1 MDPVGRSTGAAL
13 VTGAAGG
20 IGSAVVARLAREL
33 PVIATDLEAPNAEGA
48 EASFALDVTDAGA
61 WREVVDRVDREFQ
74 GVRVLANVA
83 GQLVTGGAE
92 QLSEEDWRRC
102 WDANATGVY
111 LGMRAVV
118 PSMSQLDGGAIVNLS
133 SVAGSVGYPSAFAYV
148 AAKWAITGMSRAAAL
163 EFADRGIRV
172 TSVHPGPV
180 DTPMARN
187 ADLTEIPMGRKAS
200 PEEVADLVAFLAS
213 DSARS
218 CTGSEY
224 LIDGGMTAGLRR

>member
-1 MDPVGRSTGAAL
+1 MGATGRSPGVAL
-13 VTGAAGG
+13 VTGAGGG
-20 IGSAVVARLAREL
+20 IGSAVVSRLSREL
-33 PVIATDLEAPNAEGA
+33 PVIATDIEAPSVEGA
-48 EASFALDVTDAGA
+48 EASFALDVSDAAA
-61 WREVVDRVDREFQ
+61 WSEVVERIDRDFQ

-83 GQLVTGGAE
+83 GQLVTGGAK

-102 WDANATGVY
+102 WEANATGVF

-118 PSMSQLDGGAIVNLS
+118 PSMGKLDGGAIVNLS

-163 EFADRGIRV
+163 EFADLGIRV

-187 ADLTEIPMGRKAS
+187 ADLSVVPMGRKAS

-218 CTGSEY
+218 CTGAEY
-224 LIDGGMTAGLRR
+224 VIDGGMTAGLRR